1 MTKNVENIN
10 EISKRYANA
19 LILSSKD
26 RNELKIITENFEH
39 FNKVLRTSN
48 DLSTFIKNPLVNSQ
62 KKSFVLKKICKSFS
76 YNQFFQGFIGVLT
89 KHGKINLQEKILNEY
104 KRIIDLKSGYT
115 EVIVTTSEPLNID
128 VEHTLKKRL
137 SESLNLKVKLTKII
151 DKDIIGGI
159 IIKIKSIMIDNSI
172 KTKLTEF
179 EI

>member
-62 KKSFVLKKICKSFS
+62 KKSIVLKKICKSFS
-76 YNQFFQGFIGVLT
+76 YNQFFQGFISVLT

-104 KRIIDLKSGYT
+104 KRIIDLKDGLT
-115 EVIVTTSEPLNID
+115 EIIVTTSEPLEKE
-128 VEHTLKKRL
+128 VEKKLKTKL
-137 SESLNLKVKLTKII
+137 SDSLKLKIKLTKII
-151 DKDIIGGI
+151 DKEIIGGI
-159 IIKIKSIMIDNSI
+159 KIKIKSIMIDNSI
-172 KTKLTEF
+172 KSKLTEF

>member
-1 MTKNVENIN
+1 LTKNVENIN

-89 KHGKINLQEKILNEY
+89 KHGKINLQEKILIEY
-104 KRIIDLKSGYT
+104 KKIIDLKDGLT
-115 EVIVTTSEPLNID
+115 EIIVTTSEPLQKE
-128 VEHTLKKRL
+128 VEKKLITKLSDSLK
-137 SESLNLKVKLTKII
+137 LKIKLTKII
-151 DKDIIGGI
+151 DKEIIGGI
-159 IIKIKSIMIDNSI
+159 KIKIKSIMIDNSI
-172 KTKLTEF
+172 KSKLTEF

>member
-39 FNKVLRTSN
+39 FNKVLSTSN

-76 YNQFFQGFIGVLT
+76 YNLFFQGFISVLT
-89 KHGKINLQEKILNEY
+89 KHGKINLQEKILNEF
-104 KRIIDLKSGYT
+104 KRIIDLKDGLT
-115 EVIVTTSEPLNID
+115 EIIVTTSEPLQKE
-128 VEHTLKKRL
+128 VEKKLKTKL
-137 SESLNLKVKLTKII
+137 SDSLKLKIKLTKII
-151 DKDIIGGI
+151 DKEIIGGI
-159 IIKIKSIMIDNSI
+159 KIKIKSIMIDNSI
-172 KTKLTEF
+172 KSKLTEF

>member
-1 MTKNVENIN
+1 LTKNVENIN

-89 KHGKINLQEKILNEY
+89 KHGKINLHKKILNEY
-104 KRIIDLKSGYT
+104 KRIIDLKDGLT
-115 EVIVTTSEPLNID
+115 EIIVTTSEPLEKE
-128 VEHTLKKRL
+128 VEKKLKTKL
-137 SESLNLKVKLTKII
+137 SDSLKLKIKLTKII
-151 DKDIIGGI
+151 DKEIIGGI
-159 IIKIKSIMIDNSI
+159 KIKIKSIMIDNSI
-172 KTKLTEF
+172 KSKLTEF
-179 EI
+179 GI

>member
-10 EISKRYANA
+10 EICKRYANA
-19 LILSSKD
+19 LILSSEDK
-26 RNELKIITENFEH
+26 NELKIITENFEH

-89 KHGKINLQEKILNEY
+89 KHGKINLQEKILSEY
-104 KRIIDLKSGYT
+104 KRIIDFKDGLT
-115 EVIVTTSEPLNID
+115 EIIITTSEPLQKE
-128 VEHTLKKRL
+128 VEQRLKKKL
-137 SESLNLKVKLTKII
+137 SESLKLKIKLTKII
-151 DKDIIGGI
+151 DKEIIGGI

-172 KTKLTEF
+172 KSKLTEF

>member
-1 MTKNVENIN
+1 LTKNVENIN
-10 EISKRYANA
+10 EICKRYANA

-76 YNQFFQGFIGVLT
+76 YNQFFQGFICVLT

-104 KRIIDLKSGYT
+104 KRIIDLKDGLT
-115 EVIVTTSEPLNID
+115 EIIVTTSEPLQKE
-128 VEHTLKKRL
+128 VEKKLITKLSDSLK
-137 SESLNLKVKLTKII
+137 LKIKLTKII
-151 DKDIIGGI
+151 DKEIIGGI
-159 IIKIKSIMIDNSI
+159 KIKIKSIMIDNSI
-172 KTKLTEF
+172 KSKLTEF